1 LYETTRSDVDDGV
14 AAVDMAA
21 TEDSTAGKGINEVM
35 TRAALMKEAGS
46 NTPITILGLYYVSP
60 ADFILAGSC
69 SSDDLIST
77 RRASGGK
84 TTWRKSDRGDGQ
96 RCDETSS

>member
-1 LYETTRSDVDDGV
+1 MYETTRSDVDDGV

-46 NTPITILGLYYVSP
+46 NTPSR
-60 ADFILAGSC
+60 
-69 SSDDLIST
+69 SSASTTYPPLISFW
-77 RRASGGK
+77 RARAPR
-84 TTWRKSDRGDGQ
+84 TI
-96 RCDETSS
+96 